1 MHVRTFQT
9 PRRLEYQALEGYL
22 MSSSCAPEPGHPNQ
36 APMLAEL
43 RTIFDAHNVN
53 GTVTFDS
60 ETAVY
65 LGQLQPP
72 G

>member
-1 MHVRTFQT
+1 
-9 PRRLEYQALEGYL
+9 
-22 MSSSCAPEPGHPNQ
+22 MSSSYAPEPGHPNH
-36 APMLAEL
+36 APMLTEL
-43 RTIFDAHNVN
+43 RTISDAPSVN